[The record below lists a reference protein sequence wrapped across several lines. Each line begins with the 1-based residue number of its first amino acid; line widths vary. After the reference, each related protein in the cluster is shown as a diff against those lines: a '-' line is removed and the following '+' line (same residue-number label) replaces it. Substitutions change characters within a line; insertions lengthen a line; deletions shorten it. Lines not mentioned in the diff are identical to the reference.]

1 MRFENWKIV
10 FMEQRCQGTLRIWA
24 EPFTPL
30 RVPKLFNLRTDPFE
44 YADITS
50 NTYYDWF
57 MRHDFFV
64 FYTTA
69 MATAVPGDVQG
80 VPAAAR
86 TGQFQRRPGRREAA
100 RVPGER
106 LMLESWN
113 DGPTKSAIV
122 DFVERVTTEGPDHVA
137 PEARV
142 AVFDNDGT
150 LWCEKPMYI
159 QLDFLLRRF
168 KEQAEADPSLRDR
181 QPYKA
186 AYTGDLK
193 WLGDAVTKHYQ
204 GDDGDF
210 KVLVAAVLTAH
221 HAITVEEHADRINAF
236 FAEAKHPTLGR
247 PYTSCGYAPMVELLR
262 YLEANG
268 FTNYIVSGGGRDFMR
283 PITWSMY
290 GIPPERVVG
299 SSVGLM
305 YKDDATCTPPRE
317 PEFFD
322 DGPMKPVRLWSR
334 IGRRPILAAGNSNGD
349 IEMLQFTAASAGPS
363 LQLLVLHDDADR
375 EFDYVAGAEKAL
387 ELAKSDGWTVVGMK
401 DDWTTIFA

>member
-1 MRFENWKIV
+1 
-10 FMEQRCQGTLRIWA
+10 
-24 EPFTPL
+24 
-30 RVPKLFNLRTDPFE
+30 
-44 YADITS
+44 
-50 NTYYDWF
+50 
-57 MRHDFFV
+57 
-64 FYTTA
+64 
-69 MATAVPGDVQG
+69 
-80 VPAAAR
+80 
-86 TGQFQRRPGRREAA
+86 
-100 RVPGER
+100 
-106 LMLESWN
+106 MLESWN
-113 DGPTKSAIV
+113 DGPSKSAIV
-122 DFVERVTTEGPDHVA
+122 DFVDRVTTEGPDHVA

-168 KEQAEADPSLRDR
+168 KEQAEVDRALRHR
-181 QPYKA
+181 QPYQA

-210 KVLVAAVLTAH
+210 KVLMGAVLTAH

-236 FAEAKHPTLGR
+236 FAEAKHPTLGL
-247 PYTSCGYAPMVELLR
+247 PYTSCGYAPMVELLQ

-290 GIPPERVVG
+290 GIPRERVVG

-305 YKDDATCTPPRE
+305 YKDTNVYTTAE